1 MNMEL
6 YHRIKFASVNIRK
19 FLGFDCR
26 DKDIVQQLEKLD
38 FFCKKCIFKTGNIP
52 VGIEDSISTLLM
64 FKNFLHKS

>member
-38 FFCKKCIFKTGNIP
+38 FF
-52 VGIEDSISTLLM
+52 V
-64 FKNFLHKS
+64 KNVFSKLETFQ